1 MIKLE
6 TSSSKEVEVTG
17 LDKEDPN
24 KEDPEGKENGGQQ
37 SIEEF
42 VTLGTTIEAE
52 VRWVLYC
59 VKHNFSD
66 ASQQDFVPTVQ
77 VMLPDSKIA
86 SGMKLCKDKV
96 KRMVN
101 HGFYP
106 YFKERVLEMVSKSA
120 KFVVSFDESLNK
132 VTQTSQ
138 MDINLRYWDV
148 DAMRVEEI
156 YWHSSFLGKT
166 GADDLIKHFTDALEK
181 LDLSRM
187 IQVGM
192 DGPTTN
198 WSFMKKL
205 NAARE
210 KDELPGLIDIGS
222 CNLHIIH
229 GAFKIGAESTTWN
242 VAHTLK
248 GAFHLL
254 HDTPSRRATYAN
266 LGGTEYPQ
274 FFCATRWIE
283 DEPVADRLVHIWPH
297 DQVH

>member
-1 MIKLE
+1 MLRNLTAVIKLE
-6 TSSSKEVEVTG
+6 KHHLPREVEVTG

-37 SIEEF
+37 RIEEF
-42 VTLGTTIEAE
+42 VTLGTTMEAE

-77 VMLPDSKIA
+77 AMVPDSKIA

-156 YWHSSFLGKT
+156 YWYSSFLGKT
-166 GADDLIKHFTDALEK
+166 GADDLIKHFTDALER

-187 IQVGM
+187 I
-192 DGPTTN
+192 
-198 WSFMKKL
+198 
-205 NAARE
+205 
-210 KDELPGLIDIGS
+210 
-222 CNLHIIH
+222 
-229 GAFKIGAESTTWN
+229 
-242 VAHTLK
+242 
-248 GAFHLL
+248 
-254 HDTPSRRATYAN
+254 
-266 LGGTEYPQ
+266 
-274 FFCATRWIE
+274 
-283 DEPVADRLVHIWPH
+283 
-297 DQVH
+297 